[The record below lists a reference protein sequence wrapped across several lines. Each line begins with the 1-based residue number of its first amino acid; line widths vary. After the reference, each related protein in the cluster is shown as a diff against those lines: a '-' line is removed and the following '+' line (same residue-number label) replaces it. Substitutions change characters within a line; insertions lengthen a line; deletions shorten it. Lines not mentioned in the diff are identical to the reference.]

1 MRGARRRRAT
11 PGRPSGAVVIGR
23 AAIGCPSTAEIASA
37 SSDAASVGGRDV
49 SRRLGGSPD
58 GRTGRRPGPDD
69 WTSDLGCG
77 RGGLGG
83 GAGNGTGISDEGGR

>member
-1 MRGARRRRAT
+1 
-11 PGRPSGAVVIGR
+11 
-23 AAIGCPSTAEIASA
+23 
-37 SSDAASVGGRDV
+37 V